1 MTTKMKKTRIYHTY
15 SYLSSF
21 SASSTQKAFLP
32 LGLSS
37 KKSKY
42 PCGYYHKSK
51 YYKRGYYKHLLEYY
65 PYHIVHSSII
75 LNNRGQNKIKIVPVM
90 FHEKPTPTLKTI
102 RRRFMKAMGY
112 RKR

>member
-1 MTTKMKKTRIYHTY
+1 MKSKKPKVYEQNQHY
-15 SYLSSF
+15 AYF
-21 SASSTQKAFLP
+21 STSSTQKAFLP

-75 LNNRGQNKIKIVPVM
+75 LNNRGQNKIKIVPVYYY
-90 FHEKPTPTLKTI
+90 EKPMPTLKTI
-102 RRRFMKAMGY
+102 RRRFMKALGY
-112 RKR
+112 QKR